1 MISFSEFTLENG
13 LRVIVHEDPNV
24 EIAVVNV
31 LYFVGSRDEHPE
43 KTGFAHLFEH
53 LMFGGSVNIPNYDE
67 PLQMAGGENNAFT
80 NNDITNYYVV
90 VPASNIETVFWLESD
105 RMLGLLFD
113 SKVLEVQRKVVVE
126 EFKQRYLNQPYGDA
140 WLKFRPL
147 AYKIHPYQWA
157 TIGKDP
163 SHIEHATM
171 DDVRNFF
178 YTHYIPNNAV
188 LVVAGK
194 VEVDQVKKLAEEWFG
209 PIPSRPKKPRQI
221 PQEPRQA
228 QKQFLRVE
236 AGVPADALYM
246 AWHMPGRFDSGY
258 HAAELVSDLLG
269 RGESSRL
276 YTRLVKEKELF
287 TTLSSYVTGT
297 FDPGL
302 LVVSGRLKNG
312 ITPAQGEEAVQ
323 EVIQELLDKGI
334 AEKELAKVK
343 NQMLMSL
350 EFEEVEVLN
359 RAINLAV
366 ASLSGNTQLVN
377 LERDYYQQLTKEDLQ
392 ETARQVLAE
401 NNCSV
406 MHYCATPQA

>member
-1 MISFSEFTLENG
+1 
-13 LRVIVHEDPNV
+13 
-24 EIAVVNV
+24 
-31 LYFVGSRDEHPE
+31 
-43 KTGFAHLFEH
+43 
-53 LMFGGSVNIPNYDE
+53 
-67 PLQMAGGENNAFT
+67 
-80 NNDITNYYVV
+80 
-90 VPASNIETVFWLESD
+90 
-105 RMLGLLFD
+105 MLGLLFD

-221 PQEPRQA
+221 PQEPRQT
-228 QKQFLRVE
+228 QKRFLRVE

>member
-90 VPASNIETVFWLESD
+90 VPASNIETAFWLESD

-178 YTHYIPNNAV
+178 IPTIS
-188 LVVAGK
+188 
-194 VEVDQVKKLAEEWFG
+194 
-209 PIPSRPKKPRQI
+209 PT
-221 PQEPRQA
+221 
-228 QKQFLRVE
+228 
-236 AGVPADALYM
+236 
-246 AWHMPGRFDSGY
+246 MPF
-258 HAAELVSDLLG
+258 
-269 RGESSRL
+269 
-276 YTRLVKEKELF
+276 
-287 TTLSSYVTGT
+287 
-297 FDPGL
+297 
-302 LVVSGRLKNG
+302 
-312 ITPAQGEEAVQ
+312 
-323 EVIQELLDKGI
+323 
-334 AEKELAKVK
+334 
-343 NQMLMSL
+343 
-350 EFEEVEVLN
+350 
-359 RAINLAV
+359 
-366 ASLSGNTQLVN
+366 
-377 LERDYYQQLTKEDLQ
+377 
-392 ETARQVLAE
+392 
-401 NNCSV
+401 
-406 MHYCATPQA
+406 

>member
-350 EFEEVEVLN
+350 EFEEW
-359 RAINLAV
+359 RYSTAP
-366 ASLSGNTQLVN
+366 
-377 LERDYYQQLTKEDLQ
+377 LTWQ
-392 ETARQVLAE
+392 WRV
-401 NNCSV
+401 CR
-406 MHYCATPQA
+406 ATPSWSIWNGTIISN

>member
-1 MISFSEFTLENG
+1 MISFSEFTLDNG
-13 LRVIVHEDPNV
+13 LRVIVHEDPHV
-24 EIAVVNV
+24 EIAVLDV
-31 LYFVGSRDEHPE
+31 LYFVGSRDEHPD

-67 PLQMAGGENNAFT
+67 PLQLAGGENNAFT
-80 NNDITNYYVV
+80 NNDITNYYVI
-90 VPASNIETVFWLESD
+90 VPASNIETAFWLESD
-105 RMLGLLFD
+105 RMLGLSFD
-113 SKVLEVQRKVVVE
+113 PKVLDVQRKVVVE

-147 AYKIHPYQWA
+147 TYKVHPYQWN

-178 YTHYIPNNAV
+178 FTHYIPNNAV

-194 VEVDQVKKLAEEWFG
+194 VTAEQVKKLAEEWFG

-221 PQEPRQA
+221 PQEPPQS
-228 QKQFLRVE
+228 QKRFLRVE
-236 AGVPADALYM
+236 APVPADALYM
-246 AWHMPGRFDSGY
+246 AWHVPGRFDARY
-258 HAAELVSDLLG
+258 YAAELLNDVLG

-276 YTRLVKEKELF
+276 YAELVKEKELF
-287 TTLSSYVTGT
+287 TTISAYLTGT
-297 FDPGL
+297 LDPGL
-302 LVVSGRLKNG
+302 LVISGRLKNG

-323 EVIQELLDKGI
+323 EIIDELLKKGI
-334 AEKELAKVK
+334 TERELEKVK

-359 RAINLAV
+359 RAINLAL

-377 LERDYYQQLTKEDLQ
+377 LERDYFQRLTESELQ
-392 ETARQVLAE
+392 ETARGLLVE

-406 MHYCATPQA
+406 MHYCAIPNT

>member
-90 VPASNIETVFWLESD
+90 VPASNIETAFWLESD

-221 PQEPRQA
+221 PQEPRQT
-228 QKQFLRVE
+228 QKRFLRVE